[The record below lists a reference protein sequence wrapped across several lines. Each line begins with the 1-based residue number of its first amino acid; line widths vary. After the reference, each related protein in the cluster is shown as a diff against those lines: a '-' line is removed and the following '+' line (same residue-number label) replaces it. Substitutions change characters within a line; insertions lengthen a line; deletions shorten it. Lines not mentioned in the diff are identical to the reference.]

1 MTMSRELSA
10 DFQDALAIASVDPV
24 RIAAHLRSHTN
35 GADLEHL
42 LIAAIDVAREQS
54 RQIAELKASLEESED
69 QNTFLEEE
77 IDGLRKS
84 HQLPEQLFPPD
95 GGAPTGALPGT
106 DAIRELK
113 LVTQLLCRHEFRCL
127 SVREKTGNQ
136 TRENEDG

>member
-1 MTMSRELSA
+1 MSRELSA

-77 IDGLRKS
+77 IDELRRRINCPNNS
-84 HQLPEQLFPPD
+84 SRLMAARRPGRCP
-95 GGAPTGALPGT
+95 APM
-106 DAIRELK
+106 
-113 LVTQLLCRHEFRCL
+113 QF
-127 SVREKTGNQ
+127 
-136 TRENEDG
+136 EN